1 MHLECP
7 HCQNALT
14 VPDSLRRYYDMPVRC
29 HQCRHVF
36 TIQKQ
41 SPHDDWGP
49 AHDVRRPL
57 DRSVSA
63 RHSHHM
69 IVCQGCGADLRVPG
83 QERGQEQGKR
93 QDGPLRLACPYCLA
107 SFSHYRAGNAARLDR
122 VMIGLVVVIAAGCVV
137 LWGHHEGY
145 IELWNL
151 VVGAW
156 FGDAVRF
163 INDTWLA
170 GLRQV
175 LADLFA
181 QLRTAA
187 MARLV

>member
-1 MHLECP
+1 MQLECP
-7 HCQNALT
+7 QCQNALT
-14 VPDSLRRYYDMPVRC
+14 VPDSLRRYYDIPVRC
-29 HQCRHVF
+29 HHCRHVF

-41 SPHDDWGP
+41 SPRDDRGP

-69 IVCQGCGADLRVPG
+69 IVCQGCGGDLRVPG
-83 QERGQEQGKR
+83 QEQRQEQG
-93 QDGPLRLACPYCLA
+93 GPLRLACAYCLA
-107 SFSHYRAGNAARLDR
+107 SFPYTGAGTAVCLDR
-122 VMIGLVVVIAAGCVV
+122 VMIGLLVGIAAGCVV

-145 IELWNL
+145 IELRNL
-151 VVGAW
+151 LDGAW

-163 INDTWLA
+163 INDKWLA
-170 GLRQV
+170 GLRQM